1 MRNLTR
7 ILILAVV
14 GALTASFPAGAQDWK
29 GLGRLEGRVV
39 DADGKALPD
48 VTLKLELPTRG
59 GGTSVKTD
67 KKGRWA
73 IGGIAAGKWNIDV
86 DAPGFA
92 ARHVSIDLPNEGARL
107 PPVELKLDR
116 AAPQGPAPAVL
127 EAVNK
132 GDEAYKAGRYAEA
145 RAEYEKVLAMRP
157 DLAKTLHL
165 QIARCYSQEG
175 RYDKEMEHLEVLLAA
190 DPTDQALRL
199 LMAQEALKGGI
210 IGRGLELLKGVDET
224 TVKDPNVYFNVAA
237 LLLNQQK
244 TEEAIGYLSR
254 AIALDP
260 AYVDGYFQRG
270 LAYVGLGRMAEAK
283 ADLQKVIE
291 LAPGSAQADTARKGL
306 AQIK

>member
-1 MRNLTR
+1 MTR
-7 ILILAVV
+7 YTTLAVLGV
-14 GALTASFPAGAQDWK
+14 RLLGGERPPCAQNWK

-73 IGGIAAGKWNIDV
+73 IGEIAAGKWNIDV
-86 DAPGFA
+86 DAPGFV

-157 DLAKTLHL
+157 DLADSPPPDR
-165 QIARCYSQEG
+165 AVSASG
-175 RYDKEMEHLEVLLAA
+175 RMIGNGALVPSPPIP
-190 DPTDQALRL
+190 PTALRL
-199 LMAQEALKGGI
+199 LMPRRPSRAGSWPRA
-210 IGRGLELLKGVDET
+210 RAAKGVDESA
-224 TVKDPNVYFNVAA
+224 VKDPNVYFNVAA

-270 LAYVGLGRMAEAK
+270 LAYVGLGRTAEAK